1 MEEEHETSSL
11 RARRKKSSVTLRCCF
26 NGHRRADSLDAPSSS
41 SVLPSPSS
49 SRRMSP
55 SAWIR
60 SKTNELPDVKIKGTY
75 RGLMSCMRRH
85 RRHSSADFSYD
96 PLSYSL
102 NFEDDDHES
111 SEGTGEFPMRS
122 FAARLPLSPP
132 RSATGDGDQ
141 IRMKQ
146 QPQMTSRTT
155 PQPTIAG
162 SPSTTRA
169 AAVAEVLK
177 SLQQLD
183 VETPAGRTRG
193 TPELSPPIHN
203 TRKQQHLAEEIR
215 KSRSS
220 DHDHAGE
227 LMRRS
232 LDLPHPPPTPGKV
245 ILTSTTPT
253 TSASTTTPTSRQV
266 LVELF

>member
-11 RARRKKSSVTLRCCF
+11 RARRKKSSVSLGCCF
-26 NGHRRADSLDAPSSS
+26 NRHHRAESLDASSSSS
-41 SVLPSPSS
+41 SVPPSPGS
-49 SRRMSP
+49 SRRISP

-60 SKTNELPDVKIKGTY
+60 SKTNDLPDVKIKGRY

-85 RRHSSADFSYD
+85 RRHSSADFTYD

-102 NFEDDDHES
+102 NFEDDDHDS
-111 SEGTGEFPMRS
+111 SDVTREFPMRS

-132 RSATGDGDQ
+132 RSAAGDGDQ

-146 QPQMTSRTT
+146 QPQMLIRTP
-155 PQPTIAG
+155 PQPT
-162 SPSTTRA
+162 STTRA
-169 AAVAEVLK
+169 AAVAEVRK

-193 TPELSPPIHN
+193 SPELPTPIN
-203 TRKQQHLAEEIR
+203 NIIRMQHHVGEEIR

-220 DHDHAGE
+220 DHVGE

-232 LDLPHPPPTPGKV
+232 LDFPHPPATPRKV
-245 ILTSTTPT
+245 ILTPTTPT
-253 TSASTTTPTSRQV
+253 TTNTTSTSTATPTSRQV